1 MDARSTTI
9 SGLPANIDKGIVYIR
24 DRVLP
29 AVMGMDGFIG
39 LSMLADRHSGRCI
52 VTTAWEDGTALR
64 RSADQVKAMRA
75 RAADVLGGPAVVE
88 DWSIAVLHRAHPA
101 PDGACARVTWTRGRP
116 ERLEQ
121 MTDAFRVSI
130 VPRLE
135 DIRGFC
141 SVSVLVDPVQGRATT
156 AVTYDSREAMHDA
169 LDRATQLRQDFTRH
183 MSAQV
188 LEVETFEL
196 VVAQLR
202 VPETV

>member
-9 SGLPANIDKGIVYIR
+9 SGDPANIDRGTVYIR

-52 VTTAWEDGTALR
+52 VTTAWEDSTAMH
-64 RSADQVKAMRA
+64 RSADPVKAMRA

-88 DWSIAVLHRAHPA
+88 DWSIAVLHRSRPA
-101 PDGACARVTWTRGRP
+101 PDGAFARVTWTRGRP
-116 ERLEQ
+116 ERLER
-121 MTDAFRVSI
+121 MTDAFRGSI

-135 DIRGFC
+135 DLAGFC
-141 SVSVLVDPVQGRATT
+141 SVSMLVDPADGRATT
-156 AVTYDSREAMHDA
+156 TVTYTDREAMREA
-169 LDRATQLRQDFTRH
+169 LDRATVLRQEFTRQ

-188 LEVETFEL
+188 VEVATFEL